1 MSDATTT
8 ARRARIAVRHHLHPE
23 HRAADVQAATTGMV
37 ALHATDPASV
47 YLGLLART
55 RALTVDD
62 VDRALYDDRSLVR
75 VMAMRRTI
83 FATTATEAVVPFAAC
98 TLRVA
103 ATERARLVKG
113 LAVGSAVSDPEAWLD
128 EVLVETAAAL
138 AELGEPTAQELT
150 AAVPLL
156 QTRWNP
162 SPGTRYGG
170 ETPVT
175 SRILSQLS
183 MEGVIERGRPT
194 GASFTSTR
202 YRWRI
207 VDPPIASAAIEL
219 GEAEGRRQ
227 LVARWLE
234 RFGPATEADLVWWTG
249 LTKTHVRQAVAAIDV
264 ETVDLDGTPGLALA
278 GDEADDDAPGPWVAL
293 LPGLDPTAM
302 GWRERDWYLD
312 PELVPELFDRSG
324 NAGPSIWAD
333 GRVVGGWAQRSDG
346 TIATELLVDV
356 SDEHHDLLEI
366 ERRRVVEFLGDVR
379 VTPRFRSPL
388 ERRLSEPGAP

>member
-1 MSDATTT
+1 
-8 ARRARIAVRHHLHPE
+8 
-23 HRAADVQAATTGMV
+23 MV

-55 RALTVDD
+55 RTLTVDE
-62 VDRALYDDRSLVR
+62 VDRALYDDRALVR

-83 FATTATEAVVPFAAC
+83 FATTAAEAVVAFAAC

-103 ATERARLVKG
+103 ATQRARLVKG
-113 LAVGSAVSDPEAWLD
+113 LAAGSAVTEPESWLD
-128 EVLVETAAAL
+128 GVMDETASAVAA
-138 AELGEPTAQELT
+138 LGEPTAQELT
-150 AAVPLL
+150 AAVPAL

-202 YRWRI
+202 YRWRM
-207 VDPPIASAAIEL
+207 VDPPIAPDAIEL

-249 LTKTHVRQAVAAIDV
+249 LTKTQVRGAIAALDI
-264 ETVDLDGTPGLALA
+264 EPVDLDGAPGLALA
-278 GDEADDDAPGPWVAL
+278 GDEHDDPPGPWVAL

-302 GWRERDWYLD
+302 GWRVRDWYLH
-312 PELVPELFDRSG
+312 PALVPELFDRSG
-324 NAGPSIWAD
+324 NVGPTIWAD
-333 GRVVGGWAQRSDG
+333 GRVVGGWAQQPDG
-346 TIATELLVDV
+346 TFATELLVDV
-356 SDEHHDLLEI
+356 SDEHRDLLEI
-366 ERRRVVEFLGDVR
+366 ERRRVVEFLGDIR

-388 ERRLSEPGAP
+388 ERRLSQVGGT